1 MSWSTNSYA
10 PSSQRAPDEPEWN
23 QPTFDFLLDAAWA
36 NLAKPRILAAHES
49 ALIDPSRPIERH
61 SASSLIPPPAEP
73 VGQRQ
78 TQWNDLTVGVQ
89 WAILKIL
96 CENEVP
102 TNPKKTP
109 RAFSLVVSTVLR
121 LKRRQIQAFLSVY
134 VDEFEKWQK
143 FERTAAA
150 INWPEIIRLATD
162 RGMPLHQLLP
172 KNRPRLSTDSIAPE
186 AVADGVAF
194 LRAAGL
200 DAFAERLGDWI
211 GTNLY
216 GDFIGLKVEAEILRD
231 FLDGQALRK
240 AEILGWVDLAQIRRN
255 LVKQR
260 KENGLPLAEQR
271 TGIFSY
277 DFEGDPHP
285 ARYFTKEYKALG
297 VESSRKK
304 ANVPAG
310 EERSQPKRT
319 PTNKE
324 AAETREAFA
333 RMILQPECSWS
344 QIPQALQARG
354 LSRQAGPTLATAGGL
369 PAQSQ
374 QQQQVAG
381 SSARQTP
388 QPPSTNASVTQEPAS
403 ARRLPSATSQ
413 RAFER
418 ERSASADDRAARFT
432 QAAEQTVP
440 TTTAAAQSASNS
452 NNSNNK
458 KKNQRGFG
466 HTKSSFAPIVVRDSG
481 TPDSL
486 PPHQQLR
493 ATAIANSFSQ
503 ASPGGESP
511 QDCEAAQSQLKRNRK
526 PSRRLRDTLESES
539 DYRPESDENPQPKK
553 KQKKNAAAPKNAA
566 TSAAGAPAGR
576 RQSQL
581 DGTNSATP
589 SPQLLVQEVID
600 ALECHGL

>member
-10 PSSQRAPDEPEWN
+10 PSSHRAADEPQWT
-23 QPTFDFLLDAAWA
+23 QPSFDFLLDAAWA
-36 NLAKPRILAAHES
+36 NLAKPRILTAHES
-49 ALIDPSRPIERH
+49 ALIDPSRPVERH
-61 SASSLIPPPAEP
+61 SVSSLLPPPAEP

-102 TNPKKTP
+102 ANPAKTP
-109 RAFSLVVSTVLR
+109 QAFSFVVSAVLR
-121 LKRRQIQAFLSVY
+121 LKRRQVQSFLSVY

-162 RGMPLHQLLP
+162 RNMPLHQLLP

-186 AVADGVAF
+186 AVANGVAF

-260 KENGLPLAEQR
+260 KENGLPVAEQR
-271 TGIFSY
+271 TGIFSH

-285 ARYFTKEYKALG
+285 ARYFTREYKALG
-297 VESSRKK
+297 VEPPCRK
-304 ANVPAG
+304 ADVPEG
-310 EERSQPKRT
+310 EERPPPKRS

-324 AAETREAFA
+324 NAETRDAFA
-333 RMILQPECSWS
+333 RMIWQPEGSWS
-344 QIPQALQARG
+344 HIPQALQPGRV
-354 LSRQAGPTLATAGGL
+354 SRQAGQARATASQS
-369 PAQSQ
+369 AQGQ

-388 QPPSTNASVTQEPAS
+388 QPPSTNTSTTQEPAT
-403 ARRLPSATSQ
+403 ACRLPSVPSQ
-413 RAFER
+413 QAFER
-418 ERSASADDRAARFT
+418 ERSASVDDRAARFT
-432 QAAEQTVP
+432 QAAEQTALI
-440 TTTAAAQSASNS
+440 TTAAVAQPT
-452 NNSNNK
+452 NNGNNK
-458 KKNQRGFG
+458 KTNQRGGFS
-466 HTKSSFAPIVVRDSG
+466 HTKSSFAPTVVRDSA

-503 ASPGGESP
+503 SSPGGESP
-511 QDCEAAQSQLKRNRK
+511 QDCETAQGQLKRNRK

-553 KQKKNAAAPKNAA
+553 KQRKSAAAPQNAAA
-566 TSAAGAPAGR
+566 SAAAAGQAGR

-581 DGTNSATP
+581 DGANSATP
-589 SPQLLVQEVID
+589 SPQLLVQEVIA